1 MDRAT
6 PKEKATLPPSHS
18 SNRLSQQLASAFS
31 PPHSSGQLPWPAAAC
46 VHGWHLPTGALHLHV
61 WGASS
66 PTAFCMMSKKQ
77 LSSLG
82 LRLTAQVSMP
92 PCSCTCAGCELPH

>member
-31 PPHSSGQLPWPAAAC
+31 PPHSSGQLPWPAAA
-46 VHGWHLPTGALHLHV
+46 HV
-61 WGASS
+61 LCA
-66 PTAFCMMSKKQ
+66 
-77 LSSLG
+77 
-82 LRLTAQVSMP
+82 RP
-92 PCSCTCAGCELPH
+92 PCSSSHLPLPAPACVGFKLLY

>member
-31 PPHSSGQLPWPAAAC
+31 PPHSSGQLPRPAAAC
-46 VHGWHLPTGALHLHV
+46 VQVATPAQLRSLAL
-61 WGASS
+61 A
-66 PTAFCMMSKKQ
+66 
-77 LSSLG
+77 
-82 LRLTAQVSMP
+82 
-92 PCSCTCAGCELPH
+92 CTCMCGVRAPILCAQCQNSS